1 MKETLAVALGGA
13 LGSVAR
19 YWIAIWMLP
28 LSRTMPWGTISINI
42 AGSFAI
48 TFFAGLTMLQ
58 GRYHVPEIWRLAF
71 MVGVCGGF
79 TTFSTF
85 SMQVFEMLRAG
96 AFARALL
103 NIGISVIVCVLASAI
118 GYWLATRLNAIR

>member
-19 YWIAIWMLP
+19 YWIGIWMLP
-28 LSRTMPWGTISINI
+28 LSRNLPWGTIGINI
-42 AGSFAI
+42 TGSFAI
-48 TFFAGLTMLQ
+48 AFFGTLTMLQ
-58 GRYHVPEIWRLAF
+58 GRYSLPEVWRLAF

-85 SMQVFEMLRAG
+85 SLQVFDLLREG
-96 AFARALL
+96 APGRAAL
-103 NIGISVIVCVLASAI
+103 NVVISVIFCVLAAAV
-118 GYWLATRLNAIR
+118 GYWLAMRLNTAN